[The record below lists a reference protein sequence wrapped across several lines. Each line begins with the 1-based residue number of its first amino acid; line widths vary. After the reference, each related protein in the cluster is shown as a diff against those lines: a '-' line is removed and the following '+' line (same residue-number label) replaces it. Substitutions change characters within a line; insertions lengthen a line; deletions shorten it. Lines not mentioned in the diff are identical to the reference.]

1 MHQPRKKCKKIKSE
15 ALAAERDDLDFGE
28 KRKKWRPCH
37 NKMKKE
43 EKESESYAGSQPSI
57 AKD

>member
-1 MHQPRKKCKKIKSE
+1 MQKIKSE

>member
-1 MHQPRKKCKKIKSE
+1 ME
-15 ALAAERDDLDFGE
+15 ALPQQDE
-28 KRKKWRPCH
+28 
-37 NKMKKE
+37 KKE